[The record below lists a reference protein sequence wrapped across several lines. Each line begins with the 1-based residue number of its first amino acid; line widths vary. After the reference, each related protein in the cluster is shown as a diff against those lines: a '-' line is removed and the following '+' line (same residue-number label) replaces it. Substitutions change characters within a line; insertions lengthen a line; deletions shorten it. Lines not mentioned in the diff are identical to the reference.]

1 MLGVNPIFTC
11 FQKFTWLSFA
21 TQIASFGR
29 LQCQNMNGG
38 MPAVLTA
45 RLMLLLVLTDD
56 QEARTREAGVPHL
69 AVHATLQALLRDHAG
84 GHSRRDSEFP

>member
-1 MLGVNPIFTC
+1 
-11 FQKFTWLSFA
+11 
-21 TQIASFGR
+21 
-29 LQCQNMNGG
+29 MNGR

-69 AVHATLQALLRDHAG
+69 AVHATLQALLPDHAG